1 MKSGSALSALKQ
13 KLERPANL
21 LRQFFTLVTTG
32 NEQSYVPKAER
43 KSKWTI
49 WRENMVWVAKNK
61 EINRYYYVYGLDR
74 RGSNAQNEI
83 ISYKTFRSLR
93 DRNNLRPGGMNFN
106 YACLLRDK
114 FIFGQLMASLQM
126 PTPKN
131 IALLDNG
138 YVTWLDTMET
148 VPLISLTHQPNFE
161 VDGFCKKLTGIKG
174 EGAFPL
180 RVSRGQIY
188 SAGQELSAAQLQQK
202 MSGQYLWQE
211 KVAQHEDVS
220 RLHAASVNT
229 MRILTFNNNGKI
241 KLFSAA
247 LRIGTNNRSVDN
259 WGAGG
264 IAVPIDLETGKLAGE
279 GVYKPGFGSRIKH
292 HPDSGITLLG
302 YQLPF
307 FQESLELVSRCHRYL
322 YGIHSIGWDVA
333 ITPEGPVLIEA
344 NEDWDGSFA
353 MSLEKNFKSRFLKMY
368 SNR

>member
-1 MKSGSALSALKQ
+1 MKPGSALSALKQ

-49 WRENMVWVAKNK
+49 WRENMLWVAKNK

-74 RGSNAQNEI
+74 RGNQEQDEI
-83 ISYKTFRSLR
+83 LSYKTFRSMR
-93 DRNNLRPGGMNFN
+93 DRSNLHPNGMNFN

-114 FIFGQLMASLQM
+114 FIFGQLMSSLQL

-131 IALLDNG
+131 IALIEG
-138 YVTWLDTMET
+138 VSVTWLDTMET
-148 VPLISLTHQPNFE
+148 APLLSLTRHPDLE
-161 VDGFCKKLTGIKG
+161 VDGFCKKLMGIKG

-180 RVSRGQIY
+180 SIRRGQIY
-188 SAGQELSAAQLQQK
+188 SAGEELSIVQLQQK
-202 MSGQYLWQE
+202 MNGQYLWQE
-211 KVAQHEDVS
+211 KVKQHEDVS

-229 MRILTFNNNGKI
+229 MRILTFNNKGKI
-241 KLFSAA
+241 ELFSAA

-264 IAVPIDLETGKLAGE
+264 IAVPIDLETGQLGEE
-279 GVYKPGFGSRIKH
+279 GVYKPGFGSRIKQ
-292 HPDSGITLLG
+292 HPDTGVTLLG

-307 FQESLELVSRCHRYL
+307 FRESLELVSRCHRYL

-368 SNR
+368 SK